1 MSKSVKKRLSMML
14 AVIIFFGGVHPTLA
28 KASTDN
34 TIQNAILIN
43 ENGSYS
49 GTAPEEEEVYYR
61 LNLQETGIVTFTL
74 NVFQDNGSDILL
86 YDNGYEKIQG
96 YYAYYDGNRDCAY
109 KKIKFYLCA
118 GTYYIKLGNLY
129 KNTSY
134 SFSLNFQK
142 GKESFPESQSNRN
155 DILAQAKRIS
165 LEKKYYGL
173 IGDGDYQDFYSF
185 NMPFSGNI
193 SITHFNYT
201 EEETGYYEILNSEGN
216 RVCSFSGDYDYN
228 KGYAYDKDTVELD
241 KGTYYL
247 KVYEHNGAYKFSIN
261 AKPDEGTVDYG
272 MRSKSKAT
280 IRLKKSD
287 DVTGYIVQYSTSD
300 KFSKKSTKSKTVKG
314 TTVKLSGLS
323 KSKTYYVRVRCY
335 KQWNGK
341 NYYGDFGNTYT
352 LWP

>member
-1 MSKSVKKRLSMML
+1 MML
-14 AVIIFFGGVHPTLA
+14 AVIIFLGSVHPTIA
-28 KASTDN
+28 MASTDN

-49 GTAPEEEEVYYR
+49 GTAPEEGEVFYR
-61 LNLQETGIVTFTL
+61 LDLQETGIVTFTL
-74 NVFQDNGSDILL
+74 NVFQKSGAGLLL
-86 YDNGYEKIQG
+86 YNDEYQKIQN
-96 YYAYYDGNRDCAY
+96 YSAYYDGNRDCVY

-118 GTYYIKLGNLY
+118 GTYSIKLGGLY

-142 GKESFPESQSNRN
+142 VKESFPESQSNPN

-165 LEKKYYGL
+165 LEKTYYGL
-173 IGDGDYQDFYSF
+173 IGDGDKQDFYILDV
-185 NMPFSGNI
+185 PFSGNI
-193 SITHFNYT
+193 TITHSNYL
-201 EEETGYYEILNSEGN
+201 EQGSAYYEILNNEGN
-216 RVCSFSGDYDYN
+216 REYSFNCYYDGN
-228 KGYAYDKDTVELD
+228 KGYAYGKHTYWLD

-247 KVYEHNGAYKFSIN
+247 KLGENKGAYKFSIN
-261 AKPDEGTVDYG
+261 AKPDVGTVDYG

-280 IRLKKSD
+280 LRLKKSD

-341 NYYGDFGNTYT
+341 NYYGDFGKTYT